1 MLTHN
6 RDDTKRKLTI
16 AQPLLAVV
24 FGEHSR
30 RVLVLEG
37 RGNVVGVAV
46 GASRH
51 LVRALEQARADVAVV
66 CSAVTALGENEK
78 EQRGTGEKGHQ

>member
-1 MLTHN
+1 MYVLALVN
-6 RDDTKRKLTI
+6 PQPRRQKKKKLTI
-16 AQPLLAVV
+16 TQPLLAVV
-24 FGEHSR
+24 VGEHSR

-66 CSAVTALGENEK
+66 CSAVTALGENKK
-78 EQRGTGEKGHQ
+78 E